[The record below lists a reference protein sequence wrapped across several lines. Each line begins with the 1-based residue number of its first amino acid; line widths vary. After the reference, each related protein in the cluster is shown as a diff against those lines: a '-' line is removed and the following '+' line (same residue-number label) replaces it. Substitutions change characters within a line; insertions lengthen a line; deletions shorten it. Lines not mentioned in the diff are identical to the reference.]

1 MRDGSQRM
9 REKEE
14 ENGEVVGEVAGVR
27 LAGVTEGWC
36 LSLDQQ
42 LVCLTLVNTNC
53 SAAIKVSSKT
63 PKSPKTKRG
72 SLSPALPLS
81 LSPSHFLYSFTLTQV
96 YFLCVCRGKPYAH
109 FYWSSAYSLSF
120 LNSIISAP
128 KQ

>member
-1 MRDGSQRM
+1 MRDGSQRI

-27 LAGVTEGWC
+27 LVGVTEGWC

-63 PKSPKTKRG
+63 PKSPKTKCG

-81 LSPSHFLYSFTLTQV
+81 LSLSHLYTLCTV
-96 YFLCVCRGKPYAH
+96 LP
-109 FYWSSAYSLSF
+109 
-120 LNSIISAP
+120 
-128 KQ
+128 